1 MEAFLEHA
9 RSRSSPG
16 CVRRR
21 GGQRGSGEGGAGQS
35 GGPCRPPE
43 GGALLSSRHV
53 SQSAFSDSLLRMAN
67 SHSVPDAILF
77 GLSLPDSWG
86 GTMFLLKP

>member
-1 MEAFLEHA
+1 MAGVP
-9 RSRSSPG
+9 S
-16 CVRRR
+16 VRRR
-21 GGQRGSGEGGAGQS
+21 GGQRGSRKGGAGQA

-43 GGALLSSRHV
+43 GGGLLSSIHL
-53 SQSAFSDSLLRMAN
+53 SQSTFSDSLLRIAN

-86 GTMFLLKP
+86 GMMFLLKP